1 MLLKSKSPIQTL
13 QTPVELIRLQ
23 PFQWTEFLT
32 SGIST
37 QTFAQHRYFVLDL
50 LNENVITKQMGRA
63 LYWLLALRC
72 NHFLSRTKKNPPFG
86 GSVQKLYIALSSA
99 SISRDRFLSPS
110 RYCGVKTSVLDI
122 CSSFNTTDWRE
133 LFSSVS
139 ILWTL
144 FRSRVKSSIA
154 IVAFLSKG
162 GLWSGLRSWSHTA
175 RPDFFFR
182 GDCETWQAKS
192 ELPKN
197 YASCPIN
204 RPKPLVIGQS
214 QHS

>member
-1 MLLKSKSPIQTL
+1 MMHNSLCIPTKIVQDESKFLRWGEIISNVGKKHRALKNYFQTSGMLCGRSQSQL

-32 SGIST
+32 SGISRKRLHGNLR
-37 QTFAQHRYFVLDL
+37 FL
-50 LNENVITKQMGRA
+50 LTYVSFCGFRSKT
-63 LYWLLALRC
+63 
-72 NHFLSRTKKNPPFG
+72 KNPPFG

-110 RYCGVKTSVLDI
+110 RYCGVNTSLLDS
-122 CSSFNTTDWRE
+122 CSSLDATDKRE

-154 IVAFLSKG
+154 IVASYTG
-162 GLWSGLRSWSHTA
+162 GLWSGGAFVVTH
-175 RPDFFFR
+175 
-182 GDCETWQAKS
+182 G
-192 ELPKN
+192 
-197 YASCPIN
+197 AS
-204 RPKPLVIGQS
+204 RFLF
-214 QHS
+214 